1 MDPDLVR
8 QQEEAERESLA
19 PPPKKP
25 IPLANLYVV
34 RASEEAIEA
43 IEAKPEP
50 TISSEPPL
58 TQDPTPSTWTS
69 AAALG
74 VTAIMRFVQFSLA
87 GGILGGVL
95 GAAVANYFELAAQAA
110 QIAIFAPAG
119 FMALLCGWTS
129 FRTQK

>member
-25 IPLANLYVV
+25 IPPANLYVV
-34 RASEEAIEA
+34 RAGEEV
-43 IEAKPEP
+43 IEAKSKP

-110 QIAIFAPAG
+110 QFAIFGPAG
-119 FMALLCGWTS
+119 FMALLCGLTS
-129 FRTQK
+129 LRTQK